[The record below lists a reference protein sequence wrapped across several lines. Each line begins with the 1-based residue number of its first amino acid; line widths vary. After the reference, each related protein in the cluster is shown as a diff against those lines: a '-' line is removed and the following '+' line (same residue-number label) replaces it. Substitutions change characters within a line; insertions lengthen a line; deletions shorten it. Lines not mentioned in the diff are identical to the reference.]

1 MFTQLLFILVMST
14 KAAFDQ
20 SVCHAMHLHH
30 TTHSSRRKFLFYK
43 LKKMIGVV
51 LPPHSKITKKSSRGP
66 KAPNDFF
73 LLAVLFE
80 ALLFCFLSPHFLPK
94 ERGSQELITCVLTN
108 VLDAV
113 RVFEW
118 FSIQEKETHPSQH
131 IVTLVHSSQTIL
143 THSTWWMTSVLRRLT
158 RLKRKT
164 GM

>member
-20 SVCHAMHLHH
+20 SVCHATHLHH
-30 TTHSSRRKFLFYK
+30 ITHSSRRKFLFYK

-51 LPPHSKITKKSSRGP
+51 LPPHSKIPK
-66 KAPNDFF
+66 KAPVVQKPLMIF
-73 LLAVLFE
+73 LLALLFK

-94 ERGSQELITCVLTN
+94 ERGSQELTCVLTN